1 MNVPSAEHREVAP
14 ISGAFT
20 SLLSPI
26 RIGNVTIRN
35 RIATSAHSGALATER
50 KPNRRLAAYHAARA
64 KGGAGLIILEA
75 SRVHPTGR
83 AGPIAMEAWQEEN
96 IPYYRMV
103 ADAVHEHGAKMFAQL
118 HHPGRNA
125 NSQDTLLPVWAPSG
139 TPIPFANPSGSNE
152 LPHEMTREEIA
163 ELVKWWAR
171 CAVNMKAAGMDG
183 VEIHGAHGFLIC
195 QFLSQVTNHRGDEY
209 GGSLRNRA
217 RFGLEVARAVRQAVG
232 RDFVVGMRLSAD
244 ELIPGGLNPIEMVP
258 VAQWMEESGE
268 LDFLHISHSVEY
280 AALSLS
286 QQVADMS
293 WPQGAYVHLAE
304 TIKKATK
311 GIPIFTVCRIV
322 DPAMAEKIVASGQ
335 ADIVCM
341 TRAHLADAE
350 IGRKLVEGRA
360 ADVRPCIGCNQGC
373 CGRALIVGKPIG
385 CALNPEAGRE
395 EELGDIVPAP
405 KKKSVI
411 VVGGGPAGMEAA
423 RVAALRGHR
432 VTLFESGERLGGQV
446 NTLVRAPHRQEF
458 GNATQWL
465 ERQVRQLG
473 VDVQLNAKVRP
484 DRLPK
489 GADVVIVAT
498 GSVPQMPEVSG
509 SHESGALPRAT
520 VYDVLEG
527 RVKIIRGQ
535 RVVLIDDEGN
545 YRAGGT
551 AEFMADLGAQV
562 HHVTGA
568 SAIGKALHIVIQTP
582 LVFRLRQKGVQA
594 WTDREVARIS
604 GTAVVLKH
612 VYGGEAE
619 TIESVDLIVTASWN
633 RPIRDVY
640 DSLMA
645 NGTVKELF
653 AVGDCVAPRSCL
665 EAIREGNMTA
675 RTL

>member
-1 MNVPSAEHREVAP
+1 M
-14 ISGAFT
+14 
-20 SLLSPI
+20 
-26 RIGNVTIRN
+26 RIGNVEIRN
-35 RIATSAHSGALATER
+35 RIATSAHSSALATER

-64 KGGAGLIILEA
+64 KGGVGLIILEA

-83 AGPIAMEAWQEEN
+83 GGPIALEAWQEEN
-96 IPYYRMV
+96 ISHFRMV
-103 ADAVHEHGAKMFAQL
+103 ADAVHEHGAKIFAQL

-152 LPHEMTREEIA
+152 LPHEMTQEEIA
-163 ELVKWWAR
+163 ELLQWWAR

-195 QFLSQVTNHRGDEY
+195 QFLSEVTNHRSDEY

-217 RFGLEVARAVRQAVG
+217 RFGLEVGRAVRQAVG
-232 RDFVVGMRLSAD
+232 KDFVVGMRLSAD
-244 ELIPGGLNPIEMVP
+244 ELIPGGLNLGEMVP
-258 VAQWMEESGE
+258 VAQWMEASGD

-293 WPQGAYVHLAE
+293 WPQGAFVHLAE
-304 TIKKATK
+304 GVKKATK

-322 DPAMAEKIVASGQ
+322 DPFMAERIIADGQ
-335 ADIVCM
+335 ADMVCM

-350 IGRKLVEGRA
+350 IGRKLMAGRP
-360 ADVRPCIGCNQGC
+360 ADIRPCIGCNQGC

-385 CALNPEAGRE
+385 CAVNPEAGRE
-395 EELGDIVPAP
+395 EELGDILPAP
-405 KKKSVI
+405 KKKKVV

-432 VTLFESGERLGGQV
+432 VTLFESGERLGGQI

-473 VDVQLNAKVRP
+473 VDVRLNVTVTQ
-484 DRLPK
+484 DILPK
-489 GADVVIVAT
+489 DTDSVIVAT
-498 GSVPQMPEVSG
+498 GSGPQMPELAG
-509 SHESGALPRAT
+509 SRESGAPPRAT

-527 RVKIIRGQ
+527 RVKIVRGQ
-535 RVVLIDDEGN
+535 RIVLIDDEGN

-551 AEFMADLGAQV
+551 AEFMADRGAEV

-568 SAIGKALHIVIQTP
+568 SAIGKALHLVIQRP
-582 LVFRLRQKGVQA
+582 LVFRLQQKGVQFR
-594 WTDREVARIS
+594 TDREVDRIRS
-604 GTAVVLKH
+604 RAVVLKH

-619 TIESVDLIVTASWN
+619 TIEGVDLIVTASWN
-633 RPIRDVY
+633 RPVNDLY
-640 DSLMA
+640 DSLKA
-645 NGTVKELF
+645 SGAAKELF
-653 AVGDCVAPRSCL
+653 AVGDCVAARSCL

-675 RTL
+675 RVL

>member
-1 MNVPSAEHREVAP
+1 MASEYREMS
-14 ISGAFT
+14 SGSTDFPR
-20 SLLSPI
+20 LLSPM
-26 RIGNVTIRN
+26 RIGNVTMRN
-35 RIATSAHSGALATER
+35 RIVTSAHSGALATER

-64 KGGAGLIILEA
+64 KGGVGLIILEA

-83 AGPIAMEAWQEEN
+83 AGPIALEAWQEEN
-96 IPYYRMV
+96 IPHFRMI

-163 ELVKWWAR
+163 ELVQWWAR

-195 QFLSQVTNHRGDEY
+195 QFLSEVTNHRRDDY
-209 GGSLRNRA
+209 GGSLRNRS
-217 RFGLEVARAVRQAVG
+217 RFGLEVARAVRHAVG

-244 ELIPGGLNPIEMVP
+244 ELIPGGLNPGEMVP
-258 VAQWMEESGE
+258 VAQWMEATGD

-322 DPAMAEKIVASGQ
+322 DPVMAERIVADGQ
-335 ADIVCM
+335 ADMVCM

-350 IGRKLVEGRA
+350 IGRKLMAGRP
-360 ADVRPCIGCNQGC
+360 ADIRPCIGCNQGC

-405 KKKSVI
+405 KKKNVV

-473 VDVQLNAKVRP
+473 VDVRLNVKATR
-484 DRLPK
+484 DNLPK
-489 GADVVIVAT
+489 GTDAVIVAT
-498 GSVPQMPEVSG
+498 GSEPQMPEVAG
-509 SHESGALPRAT
+509 SRESGAPPRAT

-527 RVKIIRGQ
+527 RVTIVRGQ
-535 RVVLIDDEGN
+535 RIVLLDDEGN

-551 AEFMADLGAQV
+551 AEFMADLGAEV

-582 LVFRLRQKGVQA
+582 LVFRLRQKGVQSR
-594 WTDREVARIS
+594 TDREVDRIK
-604 GTAVVLKH
+604 GRAVVLKH

-619 TIESVDLIVTASWN
+619 TIEGVDLIVAASWN
-633 RPIRDVY
+633 RPVNDLY
-640 DSLMA
+640 NSLNA
-645 NGTVKELF
+645 SGAVKELF
-653 AVGDCVAPRSCL
+653 AVGDCMAPRSCL

-675 RTL
+675 RVI